1 MNNRRL
7 LTRAIQGDTM
17 TIRVFDV
24 GELTIEYNASAVYDS
39 WEESIR
45 DILDEDEE
53 FIDLDS
59 VGGNRQFAPLSTM
72 GMEDLRVLSI
82 KESQH
87 LHDIQEGHRTINDIL
102 EAEEELWED
111 DEVDPY
117 MILDVGVRTVVMALL
132 ELGAEPFSSCN
143 GGSFPDD
150 ERHAESHP
158 LVAMYGSDDVLAII
172 EDAARKHQC
181 GLYGTDGFGGK
192 GALVL
197 YTDDIRKFISVAHEF
212 FRLGF
217 D

>member
-7 LTRAIQGDTM
+7 ITRAIQGDAM
-17 TIRVFDV
+17 TIRIFDV

-39 WEESIR
+39 WEESMR

-53 FIDLDS
+53 FIDLDG
-59 VGGNRQFAPLSTM
+59 VGGNRQFAPLSPM
-72 GMEDLRVLSI
+72 GMDDLRVLSI

-102 EAEEELWED
+102 EAEEELWEN

-172 EDAARKHQC
+172 EDAARRHQC